1 MGEVPVIEM
10 GQALQKLRGGSGGG
24 AAAALRRAPPPQ
36 HHANNTN
43 IDTAVRPP
51 PSQPPQPVPRQS
63 VEVRPQAPEPQP
75 IIEPGMPIPGEW
87 NRGDPRYSA
96 MVQQVVGKISTRPG
110 GTQEMGN
117 AQVTAEFRRPRP
129 SNRRT
134 SAATGPDEEKV
145 VAAGTLNIAGIQEA
159 LRLFQGIRAEGEKVQ
174 EKPMDVKSLAEK
186 FNVNVVLLERV
197 LKYTSLPEPSRK
209 QKFRN

>member
-1 MGEVPVIEM
+1 MNLGIRWGLWWVVIARNSQLTIVVMYLRELKVVYSSRMRACLRSLPV
-10 GQALQKLRGGSGGG
+10 ARADSNLFDLRG
-24 AAAALRRAPPPQ
+24 Q
-36 HHANNTN
+36 
-43 IDTAVRPP
+43 
-51 PSQPPQPVPRQS
+51 
-63 VEVRPQAPEPQP
+63 
-75 IIEPGMPIPGEW
+75 
-87 NRGDPRYSA
+87 
-96 MVQQVVGKISTRPG
+96 
-110 GTQEMGN
+110 

-159 LRLFQGIRAEGEKVQ
+159 LRLFQGIRAKGEKVQ